1 MEENKQERE
10 KYIKNSASDSVVLAR
25 AFKEEYKYFVL
36 DKIALAGK
44 AGGSGTPEVYLYNEQ
59 SGIYNFIDAYR
70 FDCLLMKF
78 LTKYELTKVWKANR
92 LAEIKRAF
100 LSFGELDEVEFDSYD
115 NLLCLDNGI
124 LNLDTYDV
132 SPYSPSLYFRT
143 KISVAYDKEI
153 KSAPN
158 FVDFLKSCFINRH
171 GEVDEDTVTNLIRI
185 GGYLLYP
192 KNKLRL
198 MFLFLGEGSNG
209 KSLLMD
215 IYSMFFSEA
224 NISYLD
230 LDTISSLGLEREALI
245 NSRINI
251 TTEAKSSNMNAEMI
265 KKIISSE
272 GIMITRKNRLA
283 VAYRPITKIIVAS
296 NINPYFNDTTHG
308 IYRRIFPVT
317 FGNRFEPLNEYQKH
331 TRPELKN
338 IYLAKDED
346 EMRANFRAEKSAIL
360 NMFLIGLKS
369 LRDNGWQLKKTFNSQ
384 AAMEDYKSS
393 SDTIGFFLSNYYEE
407 MTEEERK
414 LENITDVSGYSA
426 DEVLAYY
433 REWYRHNVMDKA
445 LNFSVQSMGKKIKE
459 LFRCDSIRKY
469 TTDGDRATYY
479 LIKKK
484 NHTEELNLP
493 KAPEQESFI

>member
-1 MEENKQERE
+1 MGDFLRSVKAFQLKPQTRFAVPTIKLSLVFVIKKQMEDDERS
-10 KYIKNSASDSVVLAR
+10 KYIKSSAADSVVLAR

-44 AGGSGTPEVYLYNEQ
+44 AGGSGTPEIYLYNEKT
-59 SGIYNFIDAYR
+59 GIYDFIDAYR

-100 LSFGELDEVEFDSYD
+100 LSFGELDEVEFDGYE
-115 NLLCLDNGI
+115 NLLCVDNGI

-132 SPYSPSLYFRT
+132 HPYSPTLYLRT

-153 KSAPN
+153 KTAPH
-158 FVDFLKSCFINRH
+158 FVDFLKSCFVNYL
-171 GEVDEDTVTNLIRI
+171 GEADEDTITNLIRI
-185 GGYLLYP
+185 GGYFLYP

-215 IYSMFFSEA
+215 IYAMFFSEA

-230 LDTISSLGLEREALI
+230 LDTLSSLGLEREALI

-317 FGNRFEPLNEYQKH
+317 FGNRFEQPEDYKKH
-331 TRPELKN
+331 SNPKLKN
-338 IYLAKDED
+338 IYPAKDED
-346 EMRANFRAEKSAIL
+346 EMRANFKAEKSAIL
-360 NMFLIGLKS
+360 NMFLVGLKS
-369 LRDNGWQLKKTFNSQ
+369 LRDNGWQLKKSFNS
-384 AAMEDYKSS
+384 ANALEDYKSS
-393 SDTIGFFLSNYYEE
+393 SDTLGFFLSN
-407 MTEEERK
+407 
-414 LENITDVSGYSA
+414 N
-426 DEVLAYY
+426 
-433 REWYRHNVMDKA
+433 
-445 LNFSVQSMGKKIKE
+445 
-459 LFRCDSIRKY
+459 
-469 TTDGDRATYY
+469 
-479 LIKKK
+479 
-484 NHTEELNLP
+484 
-493 KAPEQESFI
+493 